1 MGSEFLACPK
11 ELRLPTVRSCYEQQA
26 ELARREGLSYERYL
40 EQVPGA
46 RTPGA
51 ASEADRAAAARVRGV
66 AIAAGCRQLPS
77 IRKMTYCN

>member
-26 ELARREGLSYERYL
+26 EMARREGLSYERYL

-46 RTPGA
+46 RNTRSGIGGGSSGCC
-51 ASEADRAAAARVRGV
+51 ASPRSCDRSR
-66 AIAAGCRQLPS
+66 LPPVD
-77 IRKMTYCN
+77 INQENDLL